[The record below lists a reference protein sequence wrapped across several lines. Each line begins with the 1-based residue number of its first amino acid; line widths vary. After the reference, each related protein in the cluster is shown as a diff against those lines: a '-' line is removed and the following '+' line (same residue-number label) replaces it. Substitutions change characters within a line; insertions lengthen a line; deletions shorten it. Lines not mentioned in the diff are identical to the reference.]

1 VLDCHLNEWKNNTF
15 LYIYRR
21 QDIDDVFINCG
32 ISTRKE
38 MDPME
43 QIKWTVVRLS
53 DHYVY

>member
-1 VLDCHLNEWKNNTF
+1 